1 MFKNVSKEMQNSKL
15 THIIKK
21 VLLTNLLK
29 ACIIKDRIEFVRN
42 CFEL

>member
-21 VLLTNLLK
+21 SPFNKSFESMYNKRQNRILK
-29 ACIIKDRIEFVRN
+29 K